1 MLARFRNAEALVE
14 DEEPQRPIEASLA
27 QALAWGA
34 PMWILDQDG
43 PPAATDRHAD
53 LSVPVTRIG
62 TCRLGDGSRNRCAA
76 RCRHALTGLRGKR
89 VER

>member
-1 MLARFRNAEALVE
+1 ME

-43 PPAATDRHAD
+43 PPPAPDRPAANTSSIAR
-53 LSVPVTRIG
+53 RILG
-62 TCRLGDGSRNRCAA
+62 WIRRLG
-76 RCRHALTGLRGKR
+76 H
-89 VER
+89 

>member
-1 MLARFRNAEALVE
+1 VVE

-43 PPAATDRHAD
+43 PPPVPDRQAVRT
-53 LSVPVTRIG
+53 SSMSRRI
-62 TCRLGDGSRNRCAA
+62 RNWI
-76 RCRHALTGLRGKR
+76 RCRGQRAR
-89 VER
+89 

>member
-1 MLARFRNAEALVE
+1 VVE

-43 PPAATDRHAD
+43 PPPAPDRQAA
-53 LSVPVTRIG
+53 SPSSMIGRI
-62 TCRLGDGSRNRCAA
+62 RRWIR
-76 RCRHALTGLRGKR
+76 RRGR
-89 VER
+89 

>member
-1 MLARFRNAEALVE
+1 ME

-43 PPAATDRHAD
+43 PPPAPDGQAANTSSMIRRIRGWIRRRRH
-53 LSVPVTRIG
+53 
-62 TCRLGDGSRNRCAA
+62 
-76 RCRHALTGLRGKR
+76 
-89 VER
+89 